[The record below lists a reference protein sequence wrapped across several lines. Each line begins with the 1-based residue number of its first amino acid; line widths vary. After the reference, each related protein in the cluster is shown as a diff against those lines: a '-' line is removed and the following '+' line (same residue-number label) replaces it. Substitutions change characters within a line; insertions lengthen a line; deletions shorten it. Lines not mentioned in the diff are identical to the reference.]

1 MGGIPILPIDG
12 TDCDEITMKIEKLEP
27 SKHKEGRWLVWLE
40 DASIVRVGEGDVV
53 SLGLYT
59 GKELT
64 GGEGEA
70 LAAAGERSRLMER
83 AVGLLSQRPM
93 SRRELLDKLCAP
105 PRPKKGKY
113 PYDKLDDAPG
123 LETIETQREAVR
135 ERAEAVADRLAELGL
150 LNDEEYARMVV
161 RHYAAKGYGPRK
173 LRDELYRRG
182 VPREYW
188 EDALGEREPDDS
200 RIDQLARQ
208 KLRGGEP
215 TRENLKKVSDYL
227 ARRGYGWDEISGALE
242 RLREEEWE

>member
-1 MGGIPILPIDG
+1 
-12 TDCDEITMKIEKLEP
+12 MKIEKLEP
-27 SKHKEGRWLVWLE
+27 SRHKEGRWLVWLD

-53 SLGLYT
+53 SLGLYA
-59 GKELT
+59 GKELSDA
-64 GGEGEA
+64 EGEA
-70 LAAAGERSRLMER
+70 LAEAGERSRLMER
-83 AVGLLSQRPM
+83 AVGLLSLRPM

-105 PRPKKGKY
+105 PRQKKEKY
-113 PYDKLDDAPG
+113 PYDKLDDAPDPG
-123 LETIETQREAVR
+123 ILQAQKEAVR
-135 ERAEAVADRLAELGL
+135 ERAEGVADRLTDLGL
-150 LNDEEYARMVV
+150 LNDEEYARTVV

-188 EDALGEREPDDS
+188 EDALGEREPDEGQ
-200 RIDQLARQ
+200 IDKLARQ

-227 ARRGYGWDEISGALE
+227 ARRGYGWEEISAALE

>member
-1 MGGIPILPIDG
+1 
-12 TDCDEITMKIEKLEP
+12 MKIEKLEP

-53 SLGLYT
+53 SLGLYA

-123 LETIETQREAVR
+123 LETIEAQREAVR

-200 RIDQLARQ
+200 RIDKLARQ

>member
-1 MGGIPILPIDG
+1 
-12 TDCDEITMKIEKLEP
+12 MKIEKLEP
-27 SKHKEGRWLVWLE
+27 SKHKQGRWLVWLE

-53 SLGLYT
+53 SLGLYA

-64 GGEGEA
+64 DAEGEA
-70 LAAAGERSRLMER
+70 LCAAGERSKLMER

-93 SRRELLDKLCAP
+93 SRKELLDKLCAP
-105 PRPKKGKY
+105 PRKRREKY
-113 PYDKLDDAPG
+113 PYDKLDDGPDPAL
-123 LETIETQREAVR
+123 LEAQREALG
-135 ERAEAVADRLAELGL
+135 EQAEKVADRLTDLGL
-150 LNDEEYARMVV
+150 LNDGEYARTVV

-173 LRDELYRRG
+173 IRDELYRRG

-188 EDALGEREPDDS
+188 EDAMEEREPDECQ
-200 RIDQLARQ
+200 IDKLARQ
-208 KLRGGEP
+208 KLRGAEP